1 MVRTSAAAAAVL
13 IAAATTNTVSVVD
26 GVQAPRGRQ
35 GQGKSMNAFQRA
47 AAGMAMAAGMA
58 SGATPHPK
66 FQDTQSELSYLIE
79 HPDAMQARF
88 QTFVS
93 SKAASSSSNGIP
105 VEMPLGETLQRYDAF
120 KDNVQKAY
128 ERNLKGNGQV
138 VHGITSLMDLTPE
151 QFRQKLGYIPHS
163 DTGVKHPATRNQD
176 GSIGTHWAEGLPAA
190 DPNGDKDWRDEG
202 AVTDVKNQE
211 QCGSCWAFS
220 ATESVESAALVQ
232 GLADQFAPFVGS
244 PQELVS
250 CDNVDSGC
258 HGGLPEYAF
267 AFLQKKPM
275 ETESDYPYEGY
286 GDTCM
291 FDSSEGKFKVDE
303 IHQVTENGEGETT
316 ELTQYIQNKGPT
328 SIGVAANDDWQTYVG
343 GVMDV
348 DTCPADRPDHAVQ
361 AVGVVLSAETPYWI
375 IRNSWGADW
384 GEDGFIRIT
393 YGDNTCNIA
402 SDATAVTV
410 EKYDSGKRS
419 TKFLQV

>member
-1 MVRTSAAAAAVL
+1 M
-13 IAAATTNTVSVVD
+13 
-26 GVQAPRGRQ
+26 G
-35 GQGKSMNAFQRA
+35 
-47 AAGMAMAAGMA
+47 GMAMAAGMA

-66 FQDTQSELSYLIE
+66 FQDTWGELSYLIE

-93 SKAASSSSNGIP
+93 SKAASGSSSGIP

-151 QFRQKLGYIPHS
+151 QFRQKLGYIPHT

-176 GSIGTHWAEGLPAA
+176 GSIGTHWGEGLPAA

-244 PQELVS
+244 PQELV
-250 CDNVDSGC
+250 
-258 HGGLPEYAF
+258 
-267 AFLQKKPM
+267 
-275 ETESDYPYEGY
+275 Y